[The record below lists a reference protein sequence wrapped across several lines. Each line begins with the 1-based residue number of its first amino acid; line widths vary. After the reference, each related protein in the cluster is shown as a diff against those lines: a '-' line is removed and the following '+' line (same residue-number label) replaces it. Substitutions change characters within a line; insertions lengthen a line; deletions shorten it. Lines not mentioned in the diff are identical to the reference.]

1 MESVGTIF
9 GDGGE
14 WSSSSFNGVFS
25 SSEEADFM
33 AQLLGNCS
41 LPNEISSIS
50 NLCLPSPV
58 YSSRD
63 SQGSSSHYNGGAS
76 FFPTISSHLH
86 HYYYND
92 YPILTRNDSSV
103 SSLSCYMMETD
114 HVNKNS
120 THSMEL
126 LMEAETG
133 DEYLNPDLSND
144 DDSMEESA
152 RDLLLMPNPHDDHEE
167 KIPILEDQEDSLS
180 GTSKKR
186 PRIPIDNVSM
196 SKHFLN

>member
-41 LPNEISSIS
+41 LPNEISSMS

-63 SQGSSSHYNGGAS
+63 SQGS
-76 FFPTISSHLH
+76 FPTISSHLH

-92 YPILTRNDSSV
+92 YPILTRNHSSV

-167 KIPILEDQEDSLS
+167 KFPILEDKEDSLS

>member
-14 WSSSSFNGVFS
+14 WSSSSLNGVFS

-50 NLCLPSPV
+50 PSPV

-76 FFPTISSHLH
+76 ISSHLH
-86 HYYYND
+86 HYCYYND

-103 SSLSCYMMETD
+103 SCLSCYMMETD
-114 HVNKNS
+114 DVNKN
-120 THSMEL
+120 TTTNSMEL

-144 DDSMEESA
+144 DDS
-152 RDLLLMPNPHDDHEE
+152 NPHDDHEE
-167 KIPILEDQEDSLS
+167 KIPVLEDQEDSLS

-186 PRIPIDNVSM
+186 PRIPIDNVSIN
-196 SKHFLN
+196 KHFLELEEYY

>member
-63 SQGSSSHYNGGAS
+63 SQGS
-76 FFPTISSHLH
+76 FPTISSHLH